1 MATTQLTKPQTHYPL
16 IELNIPG
23 AYTSPA
29 PPDDFDPRTA
39 LPSDLVKHGLLWR
52 RPEPGDHPS
61 LLSAWEHGL
70 SRRWLAKDRII
81 PHLEPQP
88 GKTHVLRGL
97 KRTEQGFTSFNWSG
111 GVFQGP
117 GPWFTAVGAW
127 VIPTVSKPSEPQGQ
141 EGGWNSSSWVGIDG
155 VLPASNDVLQAGVE
169 QRVLA
174 NGQAQYIAW
183 YEWFA
188 PQQPN
193 SPPYIF
199 QTNIPNFPV
208 SPGQTVSCSIQYA
221 NNKTTGV
228 INFGNNTTGKHF
240 SITLVPPPGASF
252 SGKCVEWIMEAP
264 DGGEPISALPKFTPV
279 TFTSAVGC
287 TQNAQT
293 VANPQN
299 GDFFNIKNGNQTLT
313 SVTLGNDTV
322 TIDFIG

>member
-1 MATTQLTKPQTHYPL
+1 MATTQLTKPETHYPL

-23 AYTSPA
+23 AYTTPA

-39 LPSDLVKHGLLWR
+39 MPSELIKHGLLWH
-52 RPEPGDHPS
+52 RPGPGDHPS
-61 LLSAWEHGL
+61 LLAAWEHGL

-88 GKTHVLRGL
+88 GKTHRLRGL
-97 KRTEQGFTSFNWSG
+97 KRADTGFTSNNWAG
-111 GVFQGP
+111 GVFQGA
-117 GPWFTAVGAW
+117 GNWITAVGNW
-127 VIPTVSKPSEPQGQ
+127 VIPTVSKPSEPQGA

-155 VLPASNDVLQAGVE
+155 FNSNDVLQAGIQ
-169 QRVLA
+169 QRVTA

-188 PQQPN
+188 PQQPT

-208 SPGQTVSCSIQYA
+208 NPGQTVTCSIQYG

-228 INFGNNTTGKHF
+228 INFGNNTTGQHF
-240 SITLVPPPGASF
+240 SITLAPPPGASF
-252 SGKCVEWIMEAP
+252 TGNCVEWIMEAP
-264 DGGEPISALPKFTPV
+264 DGGEPHAALPKFTPV
-279 TFTSAVGC
+279 TFSNAAGC
-287 TQNAQT
+287 TQSAQT

-299 GDFFNIKNGNQTLT
+299 GDFININNGSQTLT
-313 SVTLGNDTV
+313 KVALGNDTV
-322 TIDFIG
+322 QVNFTG